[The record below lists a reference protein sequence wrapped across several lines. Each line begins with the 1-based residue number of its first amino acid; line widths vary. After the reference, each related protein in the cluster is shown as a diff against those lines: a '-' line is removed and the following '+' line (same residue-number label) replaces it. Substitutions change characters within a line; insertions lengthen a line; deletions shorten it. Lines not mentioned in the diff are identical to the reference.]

1 MHADIA
7 GESPFP
13 EADASAP
20 QSAANEDYNVRL
32 ASGAAALQAKSM
44 IILVSSKITQSSIE
58 ASLGKPEYSY
68 FFLLKEFLP
77 ALERIASVIPV
88 ESVDQVDELYRQ
100 HSANGEAVI
109 FLSVSPPQQTP
120 VGLLCPTVC
129 LFAWEFENVPD
140 QPWEGEPRNDWRYV
154 LQRIAGAIACS
165 RESAEAVRK
174 LTGPDYPVVAIPAP
188 VWTRFQDLMP
198 EEGWRSCREGR
209 VFEFTGYAIDS
220 PILGLSA
227 DGLVQHMARP
237 DAFQPATAEK
247 KPVVGRLERTR
258 ILYRSWRDEL
268 RKRHEARKAA
278 LPVGEQPPP
287 SEVGVLPVQACRFE
301 LSGVV
306 FCTVLNPRDGRKNW
320 IDIVTAFCWAFR
332 DTPDATLI
340 LKMTHHDL
348 EYYRII
354 LLTLLSRLAP
364 FQCRV
369 LVLHG
374 FLDDRQYRE
383 LVSVSDFYVN
393 ASTGEGLCLPL
404 MEFMASG
411 KPALAPRHTAML
423 DYVDD
428 DVARVV
434 QTSVEL
440 ACWAHDPCGIMR
452 TRRHRLNWQSLM
464 EGYRA
469 CYRLAREDAE
479 GYRHMSLRA
488 WQRLRDFSD
497 VPVVAD
503 QLQAFLTPLAGV
515 SAAEERLGA
524 SA

>member
-1 MHADIA
+1 
-7 GESPFP
+7 
-13 EADASAP
+13 
-20 QSAANEDYNVRL
+20 
-32 ASGAAALQAKSM
+32 M
-44 IILVSSKITQSSIE
+44 IILVCSKIGHANIQ

-68 FFLLKEFLP
+68 YFLLKEFLP
-77 ALERIASVIPV
+77 ALEQVAQVVVLDSVAD
-88 ESVDQVDELYRQ
+88 VDRLYRQ
-100 HSANGEAVI
+100 YTEAGEAVV

-120 VGLLCPTVC
+120 VDLLCPTVC
-129 LFAWEFENVPD
+129 LFAWEFDNVPD

-165 RESAEAVRK
+165 QESAEAVRK
-174 LTGPDYPVVAIPAP
+174 LMGPDYPVVAIPAP
-188 VWTRFQDLMP
+188 VWARFQDLMP
-198 EEGWRSCREGR
+198 EEGWRSCRDGR

-237 DAFQPATAEK
+237 DAVLPTVAGK
-247 KPVVGRLERTR
+247 KPEVGRLERTR
-258 ILYRSWRDEL
+258 ILYRAWLYAL
-268 RKRHEARKAA
+268 RRRHEARRAA
-278 LPVGEQPPP
+278 VPVGEQPPP
-287 SEVGVLPVQACRFE
+287 SEAGVHPVQACRFE

-306 FCTVLNPRDGRKNW
+306 FCSVLNPRDGRKNW

-348 EYYRII
+348 EYYRIV

-374 FLDDRQYRE
+374 FLDDQQYRE

-404 MEFMASG
+404 MEFMAGG

-423 DYVDD
+423 DYVDEE
-428 DVARVV
+428 VAGVV

-469 CYRLAREDAE
+469 CYRLAHEDAE
-479 GYRHMSLRA
+479 GYRRKSLRA
-488 WQRLRDFSD
+488 WQRLYDFSD
-497 VPVVAD
+497 TRLVAN
-503 QLQAFLTPLAGV
+503 QLQAFLVPLANSSVGD
-515 SAAEERLGA
+515 RPLGA